1 MPRTSQVH
9 RKTGETDVH
18 VELGLDGRGDVS
30 VQTGVGFFDH
40 MLELLA
46 RHALLDLK
54 VAARGDLHV
63 DPHHTVEDVGITL
76 GTALLQ
82 ALGDKRGITRYGHFT
97 LPMDEVLVTVALD
110 FSGRSLLVAELPFRS
125 PVIGEFPSEL
135 VEEFLRA
142 LAGAAKANLHV
153 RTLANGNSHHLA
165 EAVFKALGRA
175 LRMAVAV
182 DPREPGIPSTKGAL

>member
-1 MPRTSQVH
+1 MARTSELH
-9 RKTGETDVH
+9 RKTRETDVQ
-18 VELGLDGRGDVS
+18 VEVNLEGRGDAS
-30 VQTGVGFFDH
+30 VETGVGFFDH

-46 RHALLDLK
+46 RHSLVDLK
-54 VAARGDLHV
+54 VRARGDLQV
-63 DPHHTVEDVGITL
+63 DPHHTVEDVGLTL
-76 GTALLQ
+76 GAAILQ

-97 LPMDEVLVTVALD
+97 LPMDEVLVTVAID
-110 FSGRSLLVAELPFRS
+110 FSGRSVLVADLPFRS
-125 PVIGEFPSEL
+125 PVIGTFPSEL

-142 LAGAAKANLHV
+142 LANAAKVNLHV

-182 DPREPGIPSTKGAL
+182 DPREPGVPSTKGSL